1 MPTKSVVT
9 AASFSAL
16 QGAVLV
22 FVLFMTNAEDVKQ
35 KQLEEKAEE
44 RETFS
49 MGQKSLRRLRWK

>member
-1 MPTKSVVT
+1 MPTKRLVT

-16 QGAVLV
+16 QGAVLASS
-22 FVLFMTNAEDVKQ
+22 FHDKDAEDVKQ
-35 KQLEEKAEE
+35 KQLGEKAEE